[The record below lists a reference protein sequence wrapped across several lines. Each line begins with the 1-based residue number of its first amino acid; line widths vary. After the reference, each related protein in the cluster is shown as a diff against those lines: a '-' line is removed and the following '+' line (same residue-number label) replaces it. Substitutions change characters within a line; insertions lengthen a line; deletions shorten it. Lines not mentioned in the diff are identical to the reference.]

1 AGAIT
6 RLLDMGVEAFLIS
19 SSLGG
24 VLAQR
29 LVRRICSECREEWNV
44 SATVLQ
50 KMEALG
56 AAQIKAQY
64 YRGAGCEQ
72 CRGTGYRGRI
82 GVFELLAVNPE
93 LRELILERRSSA
105 EIKAAASQDMI
116 TMQQDAMRK
125 AADGTTTLEE
135 VLRVV
140 SGDALE

>member
-1 AGAIT
+1 
-6 RLLDMGVEAFLIS
+6 VEAFLIS

-29 LVRRICSECREEWNV
+29 LVRRVCSECREEWNV
-44 SATVLQ
+44 PAMMLQ

-56 AAQIKAQY
+56 AEQMKTQY

-105 EIKAAASQDMI
+105 EIKAAARQDMV

-140 SGDALE
+140 SGDAME